1 MIIFMKTY
9 TSLTQNLH
17 WNLCTFSQNLALFEH
32 SDEEDDTYTCSS
44 DEESDDVT
52 YSEVTEDNIKITN
65 QKSKKPYIEEI
76 DNIKDQEPGWSHY
89 CL

>member
-65 QKSKKPYIEEI
+65 QKSKKPHIEEI
-76 DNIKDQEPGWSHY
+76 NNKDQEPGWSHY